1 MNKLWCFEVN
11 SVFFVFFELFYLG
24 LKLFLVPLQ
33 VLQLLTKLC
42 QSFLFGFLNR
52 GVGSFAEDL
61 KRLLVQIV
69 FRTFKKRKGTFIV
82 FFLGICFLEA
92 LLLLAIAFFE
102 VNLPSDEVDVLFPDY
117 LISVLFG
124 IKLIMEENRPVI
136 SEVHLMKVIHVKLSH
151 KTGESVMPVIPW
163 QYHFFQSFLVEYAD
177 ALEFCVPVD
186 DFGILFGL
194 SHDERYS

>member
-1 MNKLWCFEVN
+1 
-11 SVFFVFFELFYLG
+11 
-24 LKLFLVPLQ
+24 
-33 VLQLLTKLC
+33 
-42 QSFLFGFLNR
+42 LNR

-102 VNLPSDEVDVLFPDY
+102 GDLPSDEVDVLFPKY

-151 KTGESVMPVIPW
+151 KTGESVMPVIPR

-194 SHDERYS
+194 SHDEGTLKMLQSLLINEAGRS